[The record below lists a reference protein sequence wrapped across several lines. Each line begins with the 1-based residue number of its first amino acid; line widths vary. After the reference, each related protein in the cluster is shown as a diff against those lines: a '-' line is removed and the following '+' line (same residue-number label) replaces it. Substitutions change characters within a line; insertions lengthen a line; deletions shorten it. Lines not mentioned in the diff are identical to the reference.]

1 MEDFNDGVDGKL
13 AFRMRKVNP
22 EQFHTLVKMHLSF
35 ELDLNTEDNDCINEK
50 TKLKKWGLL
59 SFSKKPKSTINL
71 QKGVE
76 GASLSEDGINQV
88 KQLIEYLS
96 KEQNIIQE
104 GIFRRT
110 GKLTRQQDLKTALYQ
125 GIPLNLNDGRY
136 SVHDCASVLKG
147 FLAELP
153 EPLLSDLH
161 YPAHCQIAELCNSD
175 LSGNDAR
182 LLRSL
187 QLLLLLL
194 PSINRVLLK
203 YVLNLL
209 NKTASF
215 ESNNKMNCDSLATL
229 FTPHLMCPRKLS
241 PEALHINS
249 QNLSCL
255 VAFMIKKENE
265 LFEIPPKLATDIRA
279 YWVEQERKL
288 LSPKNIDLNESI
300 PDTTGTA
307 HTVFSFV
314 DHKLTAKAN
323 STQDT
328 QAALAQLY
336 AHIQAM
342 PESAKKRR
350 LVKQFNKENG
360 QGTPRQVKHFRT
372 KSLGDSIKKHI
383 FQKKILGHKKFDI
396 NIGCNITRSSSEEN
410 ILSSNLEKSLLQT
423 KVLLSKSDDELSME
437 NYDTNNDSLL
447 HTKHISNSTG
457 SLNTPTLR
465 SYKDKRKAILMKF
478 VNINEEQIVQYHDW
492 NINKSDKGS
501 YIDESINSK
510 SSNGDMSLQDS
521 NKELRGENNTAIN
534 TDRLSRHLSEP
545 PDIYSSQST
554 LYETSQNE
562 LYRQSSE
569 PTFSVSEAT
578 HTEMI
583 PIAKYSEE
591 NKKAVEHSKMESHSD
606 NACVHLSPVVKN
618 RLWNV
623 YVAHT
628 STPSNL
634 LRKSLVTNDYM
645 LTPITNNDKSMSP
658 ITQSATKMT
667 KAMQETMM
675 TPRSRK
681 PVMMVSGSNL
691 CNLASVNNSW
701 NQQSNNIHGPNLDII
716 GPINCT
722 SILEESQKPNNT
734 DSEIVYNEVIDLEDK
749 ENLNKNT
756 TEKRRF
762 ITSITD
768 DYYTIKQQSTM
779 SITSTFREYLLSR
792 SVLTASPVD
801 LSFSSRTGDFEQSE
815 SDLNILNEDGLSE
828 SLLCCLNG
836 NQPESDTSGIASGST
851 NSANSSEKNEEVASS
866 PRKRATSLQRNDS
879 KKSIKESRKLRNI
892 QGQGFRN
899 KQLSESTL
907 NSVKIKDTFQE
918 TSF

>member
-1 MEDFNDGVDGKL
+1 M
-13 AFRMRKVNP
+13 
-22 EQFHTLVKMHLSF
+22 
-35 ELDLNTEDNDCINEK
+35 
-50 TKLKKWGLL
+50 
-59 SFSKKPKSTINL
+59 
-71 QKGVE
+71 
-76 GASLSEDGINQV
+76 
-88 KQLIEYLS
+88 
-96 KEQNIIQE
+96 
-104 GIFRRT
+104 
-110 GKLTRQQDLKTALYQ
+110 
-125 GIPLNLNDGRY
+125 
-136 SVHDCASVLKG
+136 
-147 FLAELP
+147 
-153 EPLLSDLH
+153 
-161 YPAHCQIAELCNSD
+161 
-175 LSGNDAR
+175 
-182 LLRSL
+182 
-187 QLLLLLL
+187 LL

-203 YVLNLL
+203 YILNLL

-215 ESNNKMNCDSLATL
+215 ESNNKMNCDTLATL

-255 VAFMIKKENE
+255 VAFMIRKENE

-288 LSPKNIDLNESI
+288 LSPKNTDLNESI
-300 PDTTGTA
+300 QDTTGTA

-396 NIGCNITRSSSEEN
+396 NIGCNITRSNSEEN

-423 KVLLSKSDDELSME
+423 KVLFSKSDDELSME
-437 NYDTNNDSLL
+437 NYDTNNDNFL

-457 SLNTPTLR
+457 SLNTSTLK
-465 SYKDKRKAILMKF
+465 SYKDKRKAVLMKF
-478 VNINEEQIVQYHDW
+478 INIKEQMNDQYHNW
-492 NINKSDKGS
+492 PVHKSNKGS
-501 YIDESINSK
+501 YVDESINSK
-510 SSNGDMSLQDS
+510 PSNTNISLQDFNS
-521 NKELRGENNTAIN
+521 KEFEDNNTAIN
-534 TDRLSRHLSEP
+534 TIRTSRQLSEP
-545 PDIYSSQST
+545 PDMYSSQNT
-554 LYETSQNE
+554 LYETSKSELFRQN
-562 LYRQSSE
+562 SE
-569 PTFSVSEAT
+569 P
-578 HTEMI
+578 I
-583 PIAKYSEE
+583 IAQKAIHGNMASITNYIED
-591 NKKAVEHSKMESHSD
+591 NKKIMEHSKLESQIDS
-606 NACVHLSPVVKN
+606 ACVHLSPVVKN

-634 LRKSLVTNDYM
+634 LRKSLVTNDYI

-681 PVMMVSGSNL
+681 PVMMISGSNL

-701 NQQSNNIHGPNLDII
+701 NQYSMSNNIHRSNIDII
-716 GPINCT
+716 SSMNYT
-722 SILEESQKPNNT
+722 SILEESQKLNNT
-734 DSEIVYNEVIDLEDK
+734 NSEIVYSEIIDLENK
-749 ENLNKNT
+749 ENLDKNT
-756 TEKRRF
+756 TEKQKF
-762 ITSITD
+762 VTSITD
-768 DYYTIKQQSTM
+768 DCYAIKQQSTM

-836 NQPESDTSGIASGST
+836 NQPESDTSGIVSGST
-851 NSANSSEKNEEVASS
+851 NSANNSLEKNDEMASS

-879 KKSIKESRKLRNI
+879 KRSIVEFKTSKNIHQKE
-892 QGQGFRN
+892 QGFRH

-907 NSVKIKDTFQE
+907 NLVKIRDTFQE